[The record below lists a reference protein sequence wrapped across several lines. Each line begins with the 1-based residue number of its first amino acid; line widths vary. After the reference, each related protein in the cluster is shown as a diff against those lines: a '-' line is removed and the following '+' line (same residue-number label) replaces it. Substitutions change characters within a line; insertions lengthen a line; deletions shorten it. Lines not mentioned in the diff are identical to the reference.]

1 MPRVLVTDPFPAPPA
16 SIASDLLVIAPHSGV
31 GRVLGLPTRNLQ
43 SIAKDALKRNGF
55 GIATPIKA
63 AEVLRCA
70 VSEVLPHEDA
80 SAIARHHREII
91 GAMLRSGIDVE
102 KLSVVGSDRAR
113 RAAQIAGRYVELL
126 KRDRLVESEA
136 ALDTAAKLNIIRPE
150 KVLIYGYFRARQLP
164 ARPEEIEFIDQVAAD
179 GSIFY
184 LPLSDAPVFASN
196 REWADL
202 LLSRG
207 WQIENSKSVDPQ
219 TNTQRVAAAFASR
232 DKTEFKPVDIEA
244 TAYSDLENEVRG
256 TLAQVKAAALSG
268 IKPNSIAIICRN
280 LDLYAKPLI
289 ATAREYGVPIDI
301 DCEVPIADTPLGEF
315 VSLVFDVLERRD
327 PDELISGAKT
337 GREGFQYE
345 PTIRLMLHRFGPGL
359 NESQR
364 ATAYTKLPNS
374 ADAWRAIAA
383 DTVEQLETSAEL
395 DALKWTGWL
404 KKLFFDWQLRGPD
417 KLASSAAD
425 LTAFDRFFDS
435 LEQLSRE
442 RGPAPISI
450 AGFAA
455 DVADVLA
462 NIKTPVHT
470 EHGGVRV
477 LLPNVVVGSE
487 FERLFIVGM
496 AEGILPTPSSDSN
509 VIDFFEVEELRDDG
523 IHFENALEVPRWEAL
538 TFYFTLLACRGP
550 IVFSYPQFAGD
561 SEQIASA
568 YFARTGITT
577 PTSPSKNFVSSAEE
591 YRQAY
596 LLQAGKNGDKII
608 DFARH
613 QFDVESYRESDSP
626 PDKYDGVIDIPIKR
640 TSWSASSLA
649 KIGSCPFRWFASD
662 LLWLKRP
669 AEAETELAPNARG
682 TLLHKTLEIAARTA
696 LDSADARA
704 AMLDTLGS
712 AFAEAETLFEPLT
725 VIANWRLIRS
735 EHLQRLERAIA
746 ADEFMDS
753 GAVIVATEKEFAAE
767 FCGLTIKGTIDRI
780 DRQADG
786 RLAAIDYKH
795 GSYIGKIKDESG
807 YLKLEVQLPVYTTV
821 ALPTLFP
828 DDAHAGGSFYHLS
841 EPKITRGKEVD
852 LENIISR
859 IKTMLEQGNFAVD
872 PDVRHDACEYC
883 EFDIVCRVGPRVAL
897 KRDRQ

>member
-1 MPRVLVTDPFPAPPA
+1 MSTD
-16 SIASDLLVIAPHSGV
+16 LTVIAPHSGV
-31 GRVLGLPTRNLQ
+31 GRVLGVPTRNLQ
-43 SIAKDALKRNGF
+43 SIAKVALKRNGF

-63 AEVLRCA
+63 AEVLRRA

-102 KLSVVGSDRAR
+102 KLSSVGSERAR
-113 RAAQIAGRYVELL
+113 RAAQIAQRYIELL
-126 KRDRLVESEA
+126 KLDRLIDSEA
-136 ALDTAAKLNIIRPE
+136 ALDTAARLNIIRPE

-164 ARPEEIEFIDQVAAD
+164 ARSEEIEFIDQLAAD

-184 LPLSDAPVFASN
+184 LPLSETPVFASN
-196 REWADL
+196 REWAEL
-202 LLSRG
+202 LVGRG
-207 WQIENSKSVDPQ
+207 WQVETRQPTDPQ
-219 TNTQRVAAAFASR
+219 NDIQRAAFAFASAQETNF
-232 DKTEFKPVDIEA
+232 KTAEIEA

-256 TLAQVKAAALSG
+256 TLARVKAAALSG
-268 IKPNSIAIICRN
+268 IKPNSIAVVCRD
-280 LDLYAKPLI
+280 LDLYAKSLI
-289 ATAREYGVPIDI
+289 ATAREYSVPIDI
-301 DCEVPIADTPLGEF
+301 DCEVPIADTPFGEF
-315 VSLVFDVLERRD
+315 VSLVFEALERRD
-327 PDELISGAKT
+327 PAELVSGART
-337 GREGFQYE
+337 GREGVQYK

-364 ATAYTKLPNS
+364 ITAYSKLPNS

-383 DTVEQLETSAEL
+383 DTVEQLETSTEV

-404 KKLFFDWQLRGPD
+404 KKLFFDWQLRGRD
-417 KLASSAAD
+417 KLGRSAAD

-450 AGFAA
+450 AAFAA

-462 NIKTPVHT
+462 NIKTPIHT

-487 FERLFIVGM
+487 SERLFIVGM
-496 AEGILPTPSSDSN
+496 AEGILPIPSSDSN
-509 VIDFFEVEELRDDG
+509 VIDFFEREALREHG
-523 IHFENALEVPRWEAL
+523 IQFENALEVPRWEAL

-550 IVFSYPQFAGD
+550 IVLSYPQFAGD

-568 YFARTGITT
+568 YFARMGIT
-577 PTSPSKNFVSSAEE
+577 PTSPAIHLVSSAEE

-596 LLQAGKNGDKII
+596 LLHSGGQTDEII
-608 DFARH
+608 GFARH
-613 QFDVESYRESDSP
+613 QFEVESYRESDAP
-626 PDKYDGVIDIPIKR
+626 PNEYDGVIGIPIKR
-640 TSWSASSLA
+640 TSWSASSIA
-649 KIGSCPFRWFASD
+649 KIGSCPFKWFASD

-696 LDSADARA
+696 LDSADTRA
-704 AMLDTLGS
+704 AMLDALEA
-712 AFAEAETLFEPLT
+712 AFAEAETLFEALT
-725 VIANWRLIRS
+725 IIANWSLIRS

-746 ADEFMDS
+746 ADEFIDT
-753 GAVIVATEKEFAAE
+753 GAAIVATEKEFAAE
-767 FCGLTIKGTIDRI
+767 FCGLTIKGTIDRV
-780 DRQADG
+780 DRLADG

-795 GSYIGKIKDESG
+795 GSYIGKIKDENG
-807 YLKLEVQLPVYTTV
+807 HLKLEVQLPIYTNV
-821 ALPTLFP
+821 ALPALFP

-852 LENIISR
+852 LKNIISQ

-883 EFDIVCRVGPRVAL
+883 EFDIVCRVGPRVDL

>member
-1 MPRVLVTDPFPAPPA
+1 MPRVLITDPFPAPPA
-16 SIASDLLVIAPHSGV
+16 SIASDLLVVAPHSGV
-31 GRVLGLPTRNLQ
+31 GRVLGVPTRNLQ

-63 AEVLRCA
+63 AEVLRRA
-70 VSEVLPHEDA
+70 VSEVLPHDA
-80 SAIARHHREII
+80 SAIARYHREII
-91 GAMLRSGIDVE
+91 GAMLRSGVDVE

-113 RAAQIAGRYVELL
+113 RAAQIAGRYFELL
-126 KRDRLVESEA
+126 KRDRLIDSEA
-136 ALDTAAKLNIIRPE
+136 ALDTAAKANIIRPE

-164 ARPEEIEFIDQVAAD
+164 ARSEELEFIDQIAAD

-184 LPLSDAPVFASN
+184 LPLSETPVFASN
-196 REWADL
+196 RGWADL
-202 LLSRG
+202 LVSRG
-207 WQIENSKSVDPQ
+207 WQIETRQPTDPQ
-219 TNTQRVAAAFASR
+219 TDIQRVAAAFASGNET
-232 DKTEFKPVDIEA
+232 KFEATEIEA

-268 IKPNSIAIICRN
+268 VKPNSIAIVCRN
-280 LDLYAKPLI
+280 LDLYAEPLI

-301 DCEVPIADTPLGEF
+301 DCEVPIADTPFGEF
-315 VSLVFDVLERRD
+315 VSLVFEALERRD
-327 PDELISGAKT
+327 PDDLVSGAKT

-359 NESQR
+359 DEQQR
-364 ATAYTKLPNS
+364 AAAYSKLPNS

-383 DTVEQLETSAEL
+383 ETIEQIKTSTDI

-404 KKLFFDWQLRGPD
+404 KKLFFDWQLRGRD
-417 KLASSAAD
+417 KLASSATD
-425 LTAFDRFFDS
+425 LTALDRFFDS

-442 RGPAPISI
+442 RGAAPISI
-450 AGFAA
+450 AAFAA
-455 DVADVLA
+455 DIADVLT
-462 NIKTPVHT
+462 NIKTPIHT

-477 LLPNVVVGSE
+477 LLPNVVVGSA

-509 VIDFFEVEELRDDG
+509 VIDFFERDELGAHG

-550 IVFSYPQFAGD
+550 IVLSYPQFAGD

-568 YFARTGITT
+568 YFERMGITAR
-577 PTSPSKNFVSSAEE
+577 SPSKNLVSSAEE

-596 LLQAGKNGDKII
+596 LLRAGNDTDAIMG
-608 DFARH
+608 FARH
-613 QFDVESYRESDSP
+613 QFDVESYRESDFP
-626 PDKYDGVIDIPIKR
+626 PDKYDGVIGIPIKR

-649 KIGSCPFRWFASD
+649 KIGSCPFKWFASD

-669 AEAETELAPNARG
+669 AEAETELAPNVRG
-682 TLLHKTLEIAARTA
+682 TLLHKTLEIAARAA
-696 LDSADARA
+696 LDSPDTRA
-704 AMLDTLGS
+704 AMLNVLEA

-735 EHLQRLERAIA
+735 EHLKKLERAIT
-746 ADEFMDS
+746 ADEFIDT
-753 GAVIVATEKEFAAE
+753 GAAIVATEKEFAAE
-767 FCGLTIKGTIDRI
+767 FCGLTIKGTIDRV
-780 DRQADG
+780 DRLADG

-795 GSYIGKIKDESG
+795 GLYIGRIKDESG
-807 YLKLEVQLPVYTTV
+807 YLKFEIQLPIYTTV
-821 ALPTLFP
+821 ALPALFP
-828 DDAHAGGSFYHLS
+828 GDAHAGGSFYHLS
-841 EPKITRGKEVD
+841 EPRITRGKEVD
-852 LENIISR
+852 LENIISQ

-883 EFDIVCRVGPRVAL
+883 EFDIVCRVGPRVDL
-897 KRDRQ
+897 KRVTVNK